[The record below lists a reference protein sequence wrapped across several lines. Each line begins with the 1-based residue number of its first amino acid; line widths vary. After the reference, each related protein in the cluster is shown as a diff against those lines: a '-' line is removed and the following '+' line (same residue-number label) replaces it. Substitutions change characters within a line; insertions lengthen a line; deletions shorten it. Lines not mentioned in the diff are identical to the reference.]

1 MLNSVCRP
9 LVDNGLKGGVR
20 VHSFTPMRFQS
31 NRLGYLHDVMVS
43 DGD

>member
-20 VHSFTPMRFQS
+20 VLLFTPMVVRLKG
-31 NRLGYLHDVMVS
+31 LGYL
-43 DGD
+43 